1 MYGRHAGERERERT
15 GVIGGFSLRFDV
27 GSSTFMLARLRESY
41 FRNAIGKVLSG
52 KALYAEIVVR
62 IKSISKFKYTSS
74 VLSCVV
80 VCGDYQ

>member
-1 MYGRHAGERERERT
+1 
-15 GVIGGFSLRFDV
+15 
-27 GSSTFMLARLRESY
+27 MLARLRESY

-52 KALYAEIVVR
+52 KVLYAEIVVR
-62 IKSISKFKYTSS
+62 IKSISKFKYTRS